1 MAFRKE
7 KGYVTRLFHHH
18 TPPQHI
24 KRAIALS
31 QYNTAQR
38 SNRTVSGR
46 QWPATFLDI
55 SARNFNKGIA

>member
-18 TPPQHI
+18 TLPQHI
-24 KRAIALS
+24 ERTIALS
-31 QYNTAQR
+31 QYNAAQH
-38 SNRTVSGR
+38 RTVSGR